1 LFAVASRHDAAL
13 MKSLR
18 PALEEFTQ
26 RLDPALHAD
35 AKGAAER
42 FRNLTESPEGK
53 LPRLFSEALAR
64 RFDSEFGPKRD

>member
-1 LFAVASRHDAAL
+1 MLN
-13 MKSLR
+13 SLR

-53 LPRLFSEALAR
+53 LPRLFLEALAR
-64 RFDSEFGPKRD
+64 RFDAEFGGQRGD